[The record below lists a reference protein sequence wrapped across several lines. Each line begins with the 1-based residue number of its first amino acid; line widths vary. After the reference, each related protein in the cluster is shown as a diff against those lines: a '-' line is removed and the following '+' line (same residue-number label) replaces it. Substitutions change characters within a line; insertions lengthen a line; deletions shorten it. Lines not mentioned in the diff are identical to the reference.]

1 MSDCLWAHGLCS
13 PWNSLGQNTGVG
25 SLSLLQGIFPT
36 QESNPGLL
44 HCRRILYQLSHTGSP
59 VHNECAIPESSQ
71 SHPFSLL
78 HGKPVFYKLVP
89 GAKKVGDLC
98 LSSFFLK
105 NKMGMGLENI
115 ASQCQSTSES
125 PKECV
130 TSQIARP
137 LAPWLSDSGLGWCLR
152 ICIANK
158 FLGYPAAAG
167 LRPHSENFWAGKTPS
182 GLHWGET
189 SLQNGR
195 QDSRWNLKIH
205 SQVQQAG
212 GKPQHMRARVPLS

>member
-1 MSDCLWAHGLCS
+1 MKVKVAQSCPTLWPHGLYS

-44 HCRRILYQLSHTGSP
+44 HCRWILYQLSHKGSP
-59 VHNECAIPESSQ
+59 VHNKRAIPGSSQ
-71 SHPFSLL
+71 SHPFSLVL
-78 HGKPVFYKLVP
+78 GKPVFYKPVP
-89 GAKKVGDLC
+89 GDKKVGDLC
-98 LSSFFLK
+98 LRSFFLK

-130 TSQIARP
+130 KSQIARP
-137 LAPWLSDSGLGWCLR
+137 LAPWLSDSSLGWCLR

-158 FLGYPAAAG
+158 LLVWDHTLRTFG
-167 LRPHSENFWAGKTPS
+167 LERPPQASTGDR
-182 GLHWGET
+182 LHYKVED
-189 SLQNGR
+189 R
-195 QDSRWNLKIH
+195 IR
-205 SQVQQAG
+205 G
-212 GKPQHMRARVPLS
+212 GI